1 MKFLKTRNQR
11 LGFVAACAWMVLA
24 PALAGSDIQN
34 RATQTGAEKEAM
46 CRANSFAS
54 YDLCQRLAE
63 AAYQQA
69 MRDFWPLLAAY
80 VLIPLIISG
89 AGWYIVRWVRKG
101 SGGSGDVGGVR

>member
-1 MKFLKTRNQR
+1 MKILNTRNQR
-11 LGFVAACAWMVLA
+11 FGFVMAFGWLIIA

-46 CRANSFAS
+46 CRANSYAS

-69 MRDFWPLLAAY
+69 MGDYWPLLAAY
-80 VLIPLIISG
+80 VLIPFALATMAILITT
-89 AGWYIVRWVRKG
+89 WVRQG
-101 SGGSGDVGGVR
+101 R

>member
-11 LGFVAACAWMVLA
+11 LALVAACGWMVLA

-80 VLIPLIISG
+80 VLIPFALATAAILIIT
-89 AGWYIVRWVRKG
+89 WVLQGR
-101 SGGSGDVGGVR
+101 